1 MLYIELLIKEAVSL
15 PAKRIDHIG
24 VVVRDLEKSITFY
37 QDVLDLKLKAR
48 TPHTNGVIQLAFLG
62 YEESEE
68 TEIELIQGY
77 SDTLPSEATIH
88 HFAITVDDIEKEY
101 ARIKKLNDIELID
114 EEIVTLPN
122 GYRYFYIYG
131 PEKEWIEFFQR

>member
-1 MLYIELLIKEAVSL
+1 MAV
-15 PAKRIDHIG
+15 KRVDHIG
-24 VVVRDLEKSITFY
+24 VVVKDLEKSIAFY
-37 QDVLDLKLKAR
+37 QDVLDLKLKGR
-48 TPHTNGVIQLAFLG
+48 MTHTNGVIELAFLG
-62 YEESEE
+62 YEESDE

-88 HFAITVDDIEKEY
+88 HFAITVDDIEEEY
-101 ARIKKLNDIELID
+101 ARIKSLDNTELID

-122 GYRYFYIYG
+122 GYRYFYVYG

>member
-1 MLYIELLIKEAVSL
+1 MAV
-15 PAKRIDHIG
+15 KRVDHIG
-24 VVVRDLEKSITFY
+24 VVVKDLETSIAFY

-48 TPHTNGVIQLAFLG
+48 MTHTNGVIELAFLG
-62 YEESEE
+62 YEESDE

-88 HFAITVDDIEKEY
+88 HFAITVDDIEEEY
-101 ARIKKLNDIELID
+101 ARIKSLDNTELID

-122 GYRYFYIYG
+122 GYRYFYVYG

>member
-1 MLYIELLIKEAVSL
+1 MAIKRV
-15 PAKRIDHIG
+15 DHIG

-37 QDVLDLKLKAR
+37 QDVLDLKLKSR
-48 TPHTNGVIQLAFLG
+48 VPHTDGVIQLAFLG
-62 YEESEE
+62 YNDSNE

-88 HFAITVDDIEKEY
+88 HFALSVDDIEEEY
-101 ARIKKLNDIELID
+101 ARIQGFENVELID
-114 EEIVTLPN
+114 QEIVTLPN